1 MRERYCHVELVFEGE
16 APQVTFQAPGVERV
30 RRRGR
35 VLTVLSSAGAERLIA
50 EARALNPVSV
60 ETVPVTLKDIFLET
74 VVGEN

>member
-1 MRERYCHVELVFEGE
+1 
-16 APQVTFQAPGVERV
+16 
-30 RRRGR
+30 
-35 VLTVLSSAGAERLIA
+35 VLSSAGAERLTA